1 MRKNSNGASKISKGA
16 GKIYIVEDDQFS
28 INFYTNRLVDEGYE
42 ILSSPEADTAFRQ
55 IKKDQPDL
63 IIVDLMIQG
72 GNGFDLIGKI
82 RKEKGFKKTPII
94 VLSNL
99 GQDKDVQEAIKKG
112 ANKYFVKANTQF
124 AEIEKAIK
132 ELIK

>member
-1 MRKNSNGASKISKGA
+1 MTKNSKGA

-42 ILSSPEADTAFRQ
+42 ISSSPEADTAFRQ
-55 IKKDQPDL
+55 IKKNKPDL

-72 GNGFDLIGKI
+72 GNGFDLIVKI

-99 GQDKDVQEAIKKG
+99 GQDKDVQEAINKG
-112 ANKYFVKANTQF
+112 ADKYFVKANTQF